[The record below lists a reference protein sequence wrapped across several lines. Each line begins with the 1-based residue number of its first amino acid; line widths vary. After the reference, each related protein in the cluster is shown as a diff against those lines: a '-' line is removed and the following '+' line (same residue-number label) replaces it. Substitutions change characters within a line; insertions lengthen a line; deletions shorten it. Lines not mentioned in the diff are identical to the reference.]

1 MYTLGLIGNKLG
13 HSWSQQWFEA
23 MFRREGIC
31 GASYSLFELPN
42 LNDIRSW
49 AAEKKLDGF
58 NVTIPYKQDILPFL
72 DELDPTVSAIGAAN
86 CIEIRQERLIGHNT
100 DAPAFLQTL
109 QPILRPCHSQALV
122 LGSGGA
128 SKAVSFALH
137 KLGISHIV
145 VSRHP
150 ENGNNTIGYDQA
162 ANLANSHLLII
173 NTTPG
178 RHVAQHRSNALAS
191 SSFAHS
197 ATLMLRL
204 DIQPQRDTI
213 SYRSSSTR
221 GRYSKRA
228 CHAASPSRAELGA
241 LEVAVFTMLSP
252 TAKFT

>member
-23 MFRREGIC
+23 MFRRERIC
-31 GASYSLFELPN
+31 GASYSLFELPS

-58 NVTIPYKQDILPFL
+58 NVTIPYKQDIIPFL

-100 DAPAFLQTL
+100 DAPAFLQTI
-109 QPILRPCHSQALV
+109 QPLLRLCHSKALV

-137 KLGISHIV
+137 QLGISHIV

-173 NTTPG
+173 NATPVG
-178 RHVAQHRSNALAS
+178 MWPNTEATPWPHPHLLTPQHLCYDLIYNPKETRFLIEARQQGAATQNGLA
-191 SSFAHS
+191 
-197 ATLMLRL
+197 MLHR
-204 DIQPQRDTI
+204 Q
-213 SYRSSSTR
+213 
-221 GRYSKRA
+221 
-228 CHAASPSRAELGA
+228 AELSW
-241 LEVAVFTMLSP
+241 EHW
-252 TAKFT
+252 K

>member
-31 GASYSLFELPN
+31 GASYSLFELPS

-58 NVTIPYKQDILPFL
+58 NVTIPYKQNIIPFL

-137 KLGISHIV
+137 QLGISHIV

-173 NTTPG
+173 NATPVG
-178 RHVAQHRSNALAS
+178 MWPNTEATPWPHPHLLTPQHLCYDLIYSPKETRFLIEARQQGAATQNGLA
-191 SSFAHS
+191 
-197 ATLMLRL
+197 MLHR
-204 DIQPQRDTI
+204 Q
-213 SYRSSSTR
+213 
-221 GRYSKRA
+221 
-228 CHAASPSRAELGA
+228 AELSW
-241 LEVAVFTMLSP
+241 EHW
-252 TAKFT
+252 K

>member
-31 GASYSLFELPN
+31 GASYSLFELPS

-58 NVTIPYKQDILPFL
+58 NVTIPYKQDIIPFL

-137 KLGISHIV
+137 QLGISHIV

-173 NTTPG
+173 NTTPVG
-178 RHVAQHRSNALAS
+178 MWPNTEATPWPHPHLLTPQHLCYDLIYNPKETRFLIEARQQGAATQNGLA
-191 SSFAHS
+191 
-197 ATLMLRL
+197 MLHR
-204 DIQPQRDTI
+204 Q
-213 SYRSSSTR
+213 
-221 GRYSKRA
+221 
-228 CHAASPSRAELGA
+228 AELSW
-241 LEVAVFTMLSP
+241 EHW
-252 TAKFT
+252 K

>member
-58 NVTIPYKQDILPFL
+58 NVTIPYKQDIIPFL

-86 CIEIRQERLIGHNT
+86 CIEIRQQRLIGHNT

-109 QPILRPCHSQALV
+109 QPLLRPCHSQALV

-137 KLGISHIV
+137 QLGISHIV

-173 NTTPG
+173 NTTPVG
-178 RHVAQHRSNALAS
+178 MWPNTESSPWPHPHLLTPQHLCYDLIYNPKETRFLIEARQQGAATQNGLA
-191 SSFAHS
+191 
-197 ATLMLRL
+197 MLHR
-204 DIQPQRDTI
+204 Q
-213 SYRSSSTR
+213 
-221 GRYSKRA
+221 
-228 CHAASPSRAELGA
+228 AELSW
-241 LEVAVFTMLSP
+241 EHW
-252 TAKFT
+252 K

>member
-31 GASYSLFELPN
+31 GASYSLFELPS

-58 NVTIPYKQDILPFL
+58 NVTIPYKQDIIPFL

-137 KLGISHIV
+137 QLGISHIV

-173 NTTPG
+173 NTTPVG
-178 RHVAQHRSNALAS
+178 MWPNTEATPWPHPHLLTPQHLCYDLIYSPKETRFLIEARQQGAATQNGLA
-191 SSFAHS
+191 
-197 ATLMLRL
+197 MLHR
-204 DIQPQRDTI
+204 Q
-213 SYRSSSTR
+213 
-221 GRYSKRA
+221 
-228 CHAASPSRAELGA
+228 AELSW
-241 LEVAVFTMLSP
+241 EHW
-252 TAKFT
+252 K

>member
-31 GASYSLFELPN
+31 GASYSLFELPS

-58 NVTIPYKQDILPFL
+58 NVTIPYKQNIIPFL

-137 KLGISHIV
+137 QLGISHIV

-173 NTTPG
+173 NTTPVG
-178 RHVAQHRSNALAS
+178 MWPNTEATPWPHPHLLTPQHLCYDLIYSPKETRFLIEARQQGAATQNGLA
-191 SSFAHS
+191 
-197 ATLMLRL
+197 MLHR
-204 DIQPQRDTI
+204 Q
-213 SYRSSSTR
+213 
-221 GRYSKRA
+221 
-228 CHAASPSRAELGA
+228 AELSW
-241 LEVAVFTMLSP
+241 EHW
-252 TAKFT
+252 K

>member
-23 MFRREGIC
+23 MFRRERIC
-31 GASYSLFELPN
+31 GASYSLFELPS

-58 NVTIPYKQDILPFL
+58 NVTIPYKQDIIPFL

-173 NTTPG
+173 NTTPVG
-178 RHVAQHRSNALAS
+178 MWPNTEATPWPHPHLLTPQHLCYDLIYNPKETRFLIEARQQGAATQNGLA
-191 SSFAHS
+191 
-197 ATLMLRL
+197 MLHR
-204 DIQPQRDTI
+204 Q
-213 SYRSSSTR
+213 
-221 GRYSKRA
+221 
-228 CHAASPSRAELGA
+228 AELSW
-241 LEVAVFTMLSP
+241 EHW
-252 TAKFT
+252 K

>member
-31 GASYSLFELPN
+31 GASYSLFELPS

-58 NVTIPYKQDILPFL
+58 NVTIPYKQDIIPFL

-86 CIEIRQERLIGHNT
+86 CIEIRQQRLIGHNT

-109 QPILRPCHSQALV
+109 QPLLRPCHSQALV

-128 SKAVSFALH
+128 SKAVPFALH
-137 KLGISHIV
+137 QLGISHIV

-150 ENGNNTIGYDQA
+150 ENGKNTIGYDQA

-173 NTTPG
+173 NTTPVG
-178 RHVAQHRSNALAS
+178 MWPNTEATPWPHPHLLTPQHLCYDLIYNPKETRFLIEARQQGAATQNGLA
-191 SSFAHS
+191 
-197 ATLMLRL
+197 MLHR
-204 DIQPQRDTI
+204 Q
-213 SYRSSSTR
+213 
-221 GRYSKRA
+221 
-228 CHAASPSRAELGA
+228 AELSW
-241 LEVAVFTMLSP
+241 EHW
-252 TAKFT
+252 K

>member
-31 GASYSLFELPN
+31 GASYSPFELPS

-58 NVTIPYKQDILPFL
+58 NVTIPYKQDIIPFL

-86 CIEIRQERLIGHNT
+86 CIEIRQQRLIGHNT

-109 QPILRPCHSQALV
+109 QPLLRPCHSQALV

-137 KLGISHIV
+137 QLGISHIV

-173 NTTPG
+173 NTTPVG
-178 RHVAQHRSNALAS
+178 MWPNTESSPWPHPHLLTPQHLCYDLIYNPKETRFLIEARQQGAATQNGLA
-191 SSFAHS
+191 
-197 ATLMLRL
+197 MLHR
-204 DIQPQRDTI
+204 Q
-213 SYRSSSTR
+213 
-221 GRYSKRA
+221 
-228 CHAASPSRAELGA
+228 AELSW
-241 LEVAVFTMLSP
+241 EHW
-252 TAKFT
+252 K

>member
-31 GASYSLFELPN
+31 GASYSPFELPS

-58 NVTIPYKQDILPFL
+58 NVTIPYKQDIIPFL

-86 CIEIRQERLIGHNT
+86 CIEIRQQRLIGHNT

-109 QPILRPCHSQALV
+109 QPLLRPCHSQALV

-137 KLGISHIV
+137 QLGISHIV

-173 NTTPG
+173 NTTPVG
-178 RHVAQHRSNALAS
+178 MWPNTEATPWPHPHLLTPQHLCYDLIYNPKETRFLIEARQQGAATQNGLA
-191 SSFAHS
+191 
-197 ATLMLRL
+197 MLHR
-204 DIQPQRDTI
+204 Q
-213 SYRSSSTR
+213 
-221 GRYSKRA
+221 
-228 CHAASPSRAELGA
+228 AELSW
-241 LEVAVFTMLSP
+241 EHW
-252 TAKFT
+252 K

>member
-31 GASYSLFELPN
+31 GASYSLFELPS

-58 NVTIPYKQDILPFL
+58 NVTIPYKQDIIPFL

-173 NTTPG
+173 NTTPVG
-178 RHVAQHRSNALAS
+178 MWPNTEATPWPHPHLLTPQHLCYDLIYNPKETRFLIEARQQGAATQNGLA
-191 SSFAHS
+191 
-197 ATLMLRL
+197 MLHR
-204 DIQPQRDTI
+204 Q
-213 SYRSSSTR
+213 
-221 GRYSKRA
+221 
-228 CHAASPSRAELGA
+228 AELSW
-241 LEVAVFTMLSP
+241 EHW
-252 TAKFT
+252 K

>member
-58 NVTIPYKQDILPFL
+58 NVTIPYKQDIIPFL

-86 CIEIRQERLIGHNT
+86 CIEIRQQRLIGHNT

-109 QPILRPCHSQALV
+109 QPLLRPCHSQALV

-137 KLGISHIV
+137 QLGISHIV

-173 NTTPG
+173 NTTPVG
-178 RHVAQHRSNALAS
+178 MWPNTEATPWPHPHLLTPQHLCYDLIYNLKETRFLIEARQQGAATQNGLA
-191 SSFAHS
+191 
-197 ATLMLRL
+197 MLHR
-204 DIQPQRDTI
+204 Q
-213 SYRSSSTR
+213 
-221 GRYSKRA
+221 
-228 CHAASPSRAELGA
+228 AELSW
-241 LEVAVFTMLSP
+241 EHW
-252 TAKFT
+252 K

>member
-31 GASYSLFELPN
+31 GASYSLFELPS
-42 LNDIRSW
+42 LNDIRLW

-58 NVTIPYKQDILPFL
+58 NVTIPYKQDIIPFL

-137 KLGISHIV
+137 QLGISHIV

-173 NTTPG
+173 NTTPVG
-178 RHVAQHRSNALAS
+178 MWPNTEATPWPHPHLLTPQHLCYDLIYNPKETRFLIEARQQG
-191 SSFAHS
+191 S
-197 ATLMLRL
+197 ATQNGLAMLHR
-204 DIQPQRDTI
+204 Q
-213 SYRSSSTR
+213 
-221 GRYSKRA
+221 
-228 CHAASPSRAELGA
+228 AELSW
-241 LEVAVFTMLSP
+241 EHW
-252 TAKFT
+252 K

>member
-58 NVTIPYKQDILPFL
+58 NVTIPYKQDIIPFL

-86 CIEIRQERLIGHNT
+86 CIEIRQQRLIGHNT

-137 KLGISHIV
+137 QLGISHIV

-173 NTTPG
+173 NTTPVG
-178 RHVAQHRSNALAS
+178 MWPNTEATPWPHPHLLTPQHLCYDLIYNPKETRFLIEARQQGAATQNGLA
-191 SSFAHS
+191 
-197 ATLMLRL
+197 MLHR
-204 DIQPQRDTI
+204 Q
-213 SYRSSSTR
+213 
-221 GRYSKRA
+221 
-228 CHAASPSRAELGA
+228 AELSW
-241 LEVAVFTMLSP
+241 EHW
-252 TAKFT
+252 K

>member
-31 GASYSLFELPN
+31 GASYSLFELPS

-58 NVTIPYKQDILPFL
+58 NVTIPYKQDIIPFL

-86 CIEIRQERLIGHNT
+86 CIEIRQQRLIGHNT

-109 QPILRPCHSQALV
+109 QPLLRPCHSQALV

-137 KLGISHIV
+137 QLGISHIV

-173 NTTPG
+173 NTTPVG
-178 RHVAQHRSNALAS
+178 MWPNTESSPWPHPHLLTPQHLCYDLIYNPKETRFLIEARQQGAATQNGLA
-191 SSFAHS
+191 
-197 ATLMLRL
+197 MLHR
-204 DIQPQRDTI
+204 Q
-213 SYRSSSTR
+213 
-221 GRYSKRA
+221 
-228 CHAASPSRAELGA
+228 AELSW
-241 LEVAVFTMLSP
+241 EHW
-252 TAKFT
+252 K

>member
-31 GASYSLFELPN
+31 GASYSLFELPS

-58 NVTIPYKQDILPFL
+58 NVTIPYKQDIIPFL

-86 CIEIRQERLIGHNT
+86 CIEIRQQRLIGHNT

-137 KLGISHIV
+137 QLGISHIV

-173 NTTPG
+173 NTTPVG
-178 RHVAQHRSNALAS
+178 MWPNTESSPWPHPHLLTPQHLCYDLIYNPKETRFLIEARQQGAATQNGLA
-191 SSFAHS
+191 
-197 ATLMLRL
+197 MLHR
-204 DIQPQRDTI
+204 Q
-213 SYRSSSTR
+213 
-221 GRYSKRA
+221 
-228 CHAASPSRAELGA
+228 AELSW
-241 LEVAVFTMLSP
+241 EHW
-252 TAKFT
+252 K